1 MRTGIY
7 IPVFR
12 LYSINFV
19 KQGFKVD
26 RNKASLNVLYIPVQN
41 AVTNPDSPIPTTVV
55 VQSCSAAQQAGWI
68 GTCLDSAR
76 QWCDRQGYDYRFFGD
91 EIFRLVPGWYRDKIG
106 NRKPVATDYA
116 RLILMQKA
124 LEQGYEQVIWLDAD
138 VLVFD
143 QSLELEFEGSCAFGQ
158 EVWVQAVDETFA
170 ARRNVHNAVCVF
182 RKGCPV
188 LPFLVYT
195 VESIIRRIDPQHIA
209 PQIAGPKL
217 LTALHSIC
225 GFALLPQVGALS
237 PDVVADMCE
246 GGGPALNL
254 LRRKS
259 VIKPKAVNLCASLIR
274 PQEAEKV
281 IEILLGSV
289 S

>member
-1 MRTGIY
+1 M
-7 IPVFR
+7 
-12 LYSINFV
+12 
-19 KQGFKVD
+19 KQGFKLAHIE
-26 RNKASLNVLYIPVQN
+26 ASLNALLTPVQHEVN
-41 AVTNPDSPIPTTVV
+41 NPDTPVSTTVV
-55 VQSCSAAQQAGWI
+55 VQSCSAVQQDGWI
-68 GTCLDSAR
+68 GSCMDSVK
-76 QWCDRQGYDYRFFGD
+76 QWSDSQGFDYRFFGD
-91 EIFRLVPGWYRDKIG
+91 EIFKLVPDWYREKIG
-106 NRKPVATDYA
+106 SKKPIATDYA

-124 LEQGYEQVIWLDAD
+124 LEKGYEQVIWLDAD

-225 GFALLPQVGALS
+225 GFSLLPQVGALS